1 MNVKDTIRLL
11 KSEKAS
17 ALMAE
22 LYGREGAAE
31 NETRYE
37 KVLTGFEQTFSDR
50 ENILLFSSPGR
61 TEISGNHTDLAIKGS
76 TWKGEN
82 ILAGSINHGLTMEKW
97 GINLTAY
104 NYSNLVHIISET
116 YDQDI
121 TIDVNQLEP
130 SAKKAGTTDLI
141 KGLLKGFKEA
151 GYSIGGFDAYVTS
164 NVISAAG
171 VSSSASFEMLLCSM
185 LNTFFN
191 EGRMDSVAYAYIG
204 KYSENIYWDK
214 VSDF

>member
-22 LYGREGAAE
+22 LYGKEGAAE

-37 KVLTGFEQTFSDR
+37 KVLTGFEQTFGDR

-61 TEISGNHTDLAIKGS
+61 TEISGNHTDHNHGKV
-76 TWKGEN
+76 
-82 ILAGSINHGLTMEKW
+82 LAGSINLDCVG
-97 GINLTAY
+97 AAAV

-121 TIDVNQLEP
+121 TIDLNQLEP
-130 SAKKAGTTDLI
+130 SAKKAGTNDLI
-141 KGLLKGFKEA
+141 KGLLKGL
-151 GYSIGGFDAYVTS
+151 SLIH
-164 NVISAAG
+164 IS
-171 VSSSASFEMLLCSM
+171 EP
-185 LNTFFN
+185 T
-191 EGRMDSVAYAYIG
+191 
-204 KYSENIYWDK
+204 
-214 VSDF
+214 